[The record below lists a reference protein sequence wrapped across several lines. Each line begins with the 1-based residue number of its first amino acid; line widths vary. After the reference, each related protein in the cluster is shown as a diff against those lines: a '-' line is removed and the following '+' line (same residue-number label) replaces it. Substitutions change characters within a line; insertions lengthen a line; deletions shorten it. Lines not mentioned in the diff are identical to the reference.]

1 MKLKEVNQK
10 HHATREHERDLTK
23 VLNRYVIGPI
33 QGHNDIGILQQ
44 LFSLFFFNLKHIGFE
59 GTLRTPDTI
68 TRWIQ
73 MSNDGFKL
81 VNHLDV
87 CENGCYLFPEDNKNV
102 LFCPIA
108 ECSRPRYSKNDQA
121 AALVNAGFDL
131 NNESAVLFE
140 PVQRLSVVSV
150 GAALAQMLIDEGKRS
165 LFDYRASMEPL
176 VEGERVYRDVFD
188 GEVFQSWI
196 DQGNI
201 FQNSNDIALL
211 IFVDGFEPKYV
222 NNHTMTIVHCLIMSI
237 DPSYR

>member
-1 MKLKEVNQK
+1 M
-10 HHATREHERDLTK
+10 
-23 VLNRYVIGPI
+23 
-33 QGHNDIGILQQ
+33 
-44 LFSLFFFNLKHIGFE
+44 
-59 GTLRTPDTI
+59 
-68 TRWIQ
+68 
-73 MSNDGFKL
+73 
-81 VNHLDV
+81 
-87 CENGCYLFPEDNKNV
+87 
-102 LFCPIA
+102 
-108 ECSRPRYSKNDQA
+108 
-121 AALVNAGFDL
+121 
-131 NNESAVLFE
+131 
-140 PVQRLSVVSV
+140 VSV

-188 GEVFQSWI
+188 GEVFQSWM